1 MTMTMT
7 FAHPQQYLAWR
18 RRLAACCALC
28 LLALLAGSG
37 CQTHPQVVGKIK
49 LEMSSARRPEQRA
62 LPHTVTTTPVL
73 ERRLRQIND
82 DLDGSM
88 ADYLAAMSFFDQE
101 DAKARYTA
109 TGAGSQVMATMVNDR
124 TLPYSGRSFERIMLL
139 QQQALNVLAMGDY
152 EGLGVR

>member
-1 MTMTMT
+1 MTMT

-49 LEMSSARRPEQRA
+49 LEMKQGRLANPEQLSSALNSSNDQ
-62 LPHTVTTTPVL
+62 LLLYL
-73 ERRLRQIND
+73 ERGRLRQIND

-124 TLPYSGRSFERIMLL
+124 TLPY
-139 QQQALNVLAMGDY
+139 
-152 EGLGVR
+152 